1 MQAKLGDFGA
11 ARFTD
16 GSLSSG
22 PMSPKYVA
30 PERLED
36 DTLPNSK
43 EADVYSVG
51 VSLYE
56 LYTGNE
62 VAMDRKVRSQQLRS
76 VHQEDFRIVCVKM
89 ARKTVG
95 KRMMASD
102 ALTLIDRVVEK
113 QEYTSCCLRRMVS
126 NVEAHGKK
134 MVTLCDRQG

>member
-30 PERLED
+30 PERLKD

-43 EADVYSVG
+43 EADVYSMG

-56 LYTGNE
+56 LYTGNQI
-62 VAMDRKVRSQQLRS
+62 AMDREVRSKQL
-76 VHQEDFRIVCVKM
+76 HQKEFHKVCVKM
-89 ARKTVG
+89 AHKTVG
-95 KRMMASD
+95 KRMMASE

-113 QEYTSCCLRRMVS
+113 QEYTICCPRRMVS